1 MIKLII
7 FISKL
12 IAVIGITGGVALA
25 FINVVARYIFN
36 SGISWASELT
46 NYLFIWSLFFG
57 AVYCFYKDAHIAVDV
72 LLVKVAPKYRKI
84 LILISLLVSLIFVL
98 AIAYYGYKYVLLY
111 IDLGEVSVDLD
122 IPLWIPY
129 LAVPISFAFSG
140 IVLVDKIVKIIK
152 TPSNQIKIKTEAD
165 ELMEEMEVETNI
177 KIKKAN

>member
-1 MIKLII
+1 MIRLII
-7 FISKL
+7 SISKL
-12 IAVIGITGGVALA
+12 IAVIGIVGGVALA

-72 LLVKVAPKYRKI
+72 LLVKVNYKFRK
-84 LILISLLVSLIFVL
+84 LFLLISLIVSLIFISS
-98 AIAYYGYKYVLLY
+98 IAYYGYKYILLF

-129 LAVPISFAFSG
+129 LAVPISFAFSV
-140 IVLVDKIVKIIK
+140 IILIDKIIKLIK
-152 TPSNQIKIKTEAD
+152 TPSNQIKIKTEAN
-165 ELMEEMEVETNI
+165 ELMEEMEIEANI
-177 KIKKAN
+177 KLKKGK